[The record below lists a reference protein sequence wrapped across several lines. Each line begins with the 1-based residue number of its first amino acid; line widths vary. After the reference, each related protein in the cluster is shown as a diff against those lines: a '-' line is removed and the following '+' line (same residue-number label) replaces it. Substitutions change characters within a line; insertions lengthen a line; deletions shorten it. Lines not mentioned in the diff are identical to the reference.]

1 MREHGISDLSA
12 VVGNTGERL
21 GREKKKLCLAVEY
34 CP

>member
-1 MREHGISDLSA
+1 MREHGISDRSA

-21 GREKKKLCLAVEY
+21 GREKKLCLAVEY